1 MVTAARIFQTKERIR
16 ALNAS
21 GKPVPPYLKGY
32 LRRLDRDLNKMRS
45 VAVYYREYSSIEN
58 LQLLGENYIK
68 QMKRD
73 LTPLTFQTSILCQR
87 IGIAKDGFYSSMREG
102 HKYDA
107 NDNQYLDTCLALK
120 KVDSQKVNKMIKFQS
135 LPRQKRQAIREEVLR
150 MYAETDMS
158 YVEIAEVNGVQL
170 RTVEYIIRNFAS
182 ELPETPVMR
191 KNKKDASAEDYDALR
206 AEITRLKKEL
216 RHEKMRAEAL
226 DTMID
231 VAEEMFNIPVRK
243 KAGTKQ

>member
-1 MVTAARIFQTKERIR
+1 MGGVIIPRVGSALRSWTRGYTNRPHCGRSRSPKHAVILRDYGVCSRDGLEAVSPTFDAA
-16 ALNAS
+16 
-21 GKPVPPYLKGY
+21 
-32 LRRLDRDLNKMRS
+32 
-45 VAVYYREYSSIEN
+45 
-58 LQLLGENYIK
+58 
-68 QMKRD
+68 
-73 LTPLTFQTSILCQR
+73 
-87 IGIAKDGFYSSMREG
+87 
-102 HKYDA
+102 
-107 NDNQYLDTCLALK
+107 CLALK

>member
-1 MVTAARIFQTKERIR
+1 MEAPHKMLFQVV
-16 ALNAS
+16 ALRDI
-21 GKPVPPYLKGY
+21 GKSHAHQLAH
-32 LRRLDRDLNKMRS
+32 S
-45 VAVYYREYSSIEN
+45 
-58 LQLLGENYIK
+58 LQL
-68 QMKRD
+68 D
-73 LTPLTFQTSILCQR
+73 SPLLS
-87 IGIAKDGFYSSMREG
+87 Y
-102 HKYDA
+102 
-107 NDNQYLDTCLALK
+107 CLALK